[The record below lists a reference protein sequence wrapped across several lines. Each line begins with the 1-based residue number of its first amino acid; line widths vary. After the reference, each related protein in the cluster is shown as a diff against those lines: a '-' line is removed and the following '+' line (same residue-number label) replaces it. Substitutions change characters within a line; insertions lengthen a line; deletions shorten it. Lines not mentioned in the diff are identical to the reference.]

1 MPDSRLDFIYRGSR
15 IIAAPLKGKPTA
27 RAFLGKK
34 CIAEAAAANLP
45 AAIASIQELIDE
57 KIRKRF
63 DGVPT
68 AEDYEHAF
76 EAISHDI
83 GTRRLAML
91 RAHCAARAGD
101 TLDNFPD
108 RTMTAE
114 QLAEAAGY
122 SGYEAANLQYGLLG
136 RRVAELLDYRPPFS
150 DERGE
155 PVWTMALATG
165 VRSAGGRGLWI
176 WTLRPEVAVAVQR
189 LGWDV

>member
-1 MPDSRLDFIYRGSR
+1 MPNSRQDLIYRGNR

-34 CIAEAAAANLP
+34 CIAEATATDLP
-45 AAIASIQELIDE
+45 AAIASVQALIDE
-57 KIRKRF
+57 KIRSRF
-63 DGVPT
+63 NGVPT
-68 AEDYEHAF
+68 AEDYEHAL
-76 EAISHDI
+76 ASISHDI
-83 GTRRLAML
+83 GIRQLAML
-91 RAHCAARAGD
+91 KAHCAARAGD

-176 WTLRPEVAVAVQR
+176 WTLRPEVTVAVQR